1 MRIAIVDDD
10 AYWRE
15 QIEQAVGQYVKE
27 GEGQI
32 DVYESG
38 EQYIESKRTYDIS
51 LVDIEM
57 DGMDGFE
64 TILKATELQPDGL
77 FIILTTHT
85 EMWKKGYQVN
95 AFRYIDKTELEELDE
110 AINAAKVVL
119 DRNRKITVDVFGE
132 GKHRVALKN
141 IFYIETDRPYIILH
155 TTHGNIKCKNK
166 MQDIENDL
174 PEQSFS
180 RCHHAF
186 IVNLDKVSHIDER
199 WAHLIN
205 GDKIEISQRKIWQV
219 KREYFKRHYECA
231 NK

>member
-10 AYWRE
+10 AYWRT
-15 QIEQAVGQYVKE
+15 QIKREIIKYVVA
-27 GEGQI
+27 GERLI

-38 EQYIESKRTYDIS
+38 EQYIESKKKYDIS

-57 DGMDGFE
+57 GGMDGFD
-64 TILKATELQPDGL
+64 TILKAAELQADGL
-77 FIILTTHT
+77 FIILTTHA
-85 EMWKKGYQVN
+85 ELWKKGYQVN

-119 DRNRKITVDVFGE
+119 DRNRKISVDVFGE
-132 GKHRVALKN
+132 GKHRIALKN

-155 TTHGNIKCKNK
+155 TTHGNVKCKNK
-166 MQDIENDL
+166 MQDIEKEL

-180 RCHHAF
+180 RCHNAF
-186 IVNLDKVSHIDER
+186 IVNLDKVSQIDER
-199 WAHLIN
+199 WAYLIN